1 MPAPLSAK
9 PCVGVNKDGR
19 SCNTRFGLSEE
30 GYCFSHDPLR
40 AVEFAASRRARSV
53 ASGARKQELQGS
65 LPPGMP
71 RAPKTLDDSV
81 RWASWAMHA
90 AASGIIDARLAHE
103 IGVLVTAFRG
113 ALEKRDMLKEIAKLR
128 ADLAEAKKTAAH
140 PRVS

>member
-1 MPAPLSAK
+1 
-9 PCVGVNKDGR
+9 
-19 SCNTRFGLSEE
+19 
-30 GYCFSHDPLR
+30 
-40 AVEFAASRRARSV
+40 
-53 ASGARKQELQGS
+53 
-65 LPPGMP
+65 
-71 RAPKTLDDSV
+71 
-81 RWASWAMHA
+81 MHA